1 MDYKAIGKKIISLV
15 GGTENIRQLTHCATR
30 LRFEFYK
37 KEKVDVKS
45 IENIPGVI
53 GVVEKGGQFQVI
65 IGNEVQ
71 TAFRAISEEMKHS
84 EENDGNDDCQS
95 DHKCDFYYIH
105 TGDSGIDWRRYD
117 KGSTFYS
124 GFGKTG
130 RSVRIHL

>member
-15 GGTENIRQLTHCATR
+15 GGTENIRQLTR

-84 EENDGNDDCQS
+84 EENDGNRELDREE
-95 DHKCDFYYIH
+95 KTTIVNR
-105 TGDSGIDWRRYD
+105 II
-117 KGSTFYS
+117 STWC
-124 GFGKTG
+124 
-130 RSVRIHL
+130 LW